1 MLLTEI
7 ELPTESQY
15 RDYQNFIQNELGLS
29 LGDDKAY
36 LLHGR
41 LQRRM
46 GELGL
51 DNYADYFQMLA
62 ADQEGQ
68 ERQRFFNAITTTK
81 TDFYR
86 EKEHFDWLVREIYPE
101 LREKI
106 SRSEL
111 AKIRLWSAGCSFGQE
126 AYSLALDASEFFAK
140 ELSTGMDLKI
150 LATDVNT
157 EALNVAQRG
166 QYAAETLNTLPERF
180 RDRHFRR
187 INSDQQDLYQISK
200 SAGSLI
206 DFRRLNFLQLHYP
219 IETRFQV
226 IFCRN
231 VFYYFDPKLRQ
242 AVLKRLAG
250 YLEEGGWLV
259 LSLTEIGYQVDGL
272 TKVRGEIFR
281 RQPD

>member
-1 MLLTEI
+1 MTLTGI

-15 RDYQNFIQNELGLS
+15 REYQSFTQDQLGLF

-51 DNYADYFQMLA
+51 DSYADYFQMLA
-62 ADQEGQ
+62 ADQDGQ

-81 TDFYR
+81 TGFYR
-86 EKEHFDWLVREIYPE
+86 EKEHCDLLVREIYPE
-101 LREKI
+101 LREKV

-111 AKIRLWSAGCSFGQE
+111 SKIRLWSAGCSFGQE
-126 AYSLALDASEFFAK
+126 AHSLALDASEFFAK

-157 EALNVAQRG
+157 EALTVAQRG
-166 QYAAETLNTLPERF
+166 QYAVETLNTLPERF

-187 INSDQQDLYQISK
+187 INSDQQDLCQISK
-200 SAGSLI
+200 SVANLI
-206 DFRRLNFLQLHYP
+206 DFRRLNFLQRYYP

-231 VFYYFDPKLRQ
+231 VFYYFDTTLRQ
-242 AVLKRLAG
+242 AILKRLAS

-259 LSLTEIGYQVDGL
+259 LSLTEIGYEIDGL
-272 TKVRGEIFR
+272 TKVRGDIFR
-281 RQPD
+281 R